1 MAHCLPSA
9 THLNAQR
16 DLRLAEAD
24 VAAEQSVHGA
34 ASLHVALYFID
45 ASELIRGLIEL
56 EPALEVALHIRVGRE
71 CVTLDFEPARIQ
83 LRELLCHILDR
94 TAHARAGF
102 LPVLAA
108 ELIEA
113 DGLVVAGR
121 TDVFRDLVEL
131 SDRDIE
137 NVALVVA
144 NFDIVF
150 YRAARFELVY
160 ALEYA
165 DTVRDMNDIV
175 AAVKLVKAVE
185 RV

>member
-1 MAHCLPSA
+1 M
-9 THLNAQR
+9 
-16 DLRLAEAD
+16 
-24 VAAEQSVHGA
+24 
-34 ASLHVALYFID
+34 
-45 ASELIRGLIEL
+45 
-56 EPALEVALHIRVGRE
+56 
-71 CVTLDFEPARIQ
+71 TLDFEPARIE
-83 LRELLCHILDR
+83 LRELFCHILDR
-94 TAHARAGF
+94 TAHARAGL

-108 ELIEA
+108 ELVEA

-144 NFDIVF
+144 NFNIVF

-160 ALEYA
+160 TLEYA